1 MECPHLYLNTN
12 NINELYDKAEPF
24 SLNVNDTLM
33 IKENNTN
40 LFNDILKDN
49 KFLKINEEINDKEF
63 NFINYWKII
72 EEEEGQKNINN
83 TNDFLLKSEKEKL
96 LNSKKIFFDDST
108 KINEDSLKR
117 QLHLKQNR
125 ESARDGRLRKKEY
138 IQNLIKENNIL
149 KKKFKI
155 LLDIIHKCPKCKNE
169 FYSKKE
175 NNSNIIQTNETEDDN
190 GLLDDNES
198 KIPNKKKVLFLTAI
212 TIISIIN
219 LFNIPLNIKNPNNKI
234 NFLRNLKNNFKMNY
248 TIEEKYNKD
257 QTLLINKL
265 STNNGDNEALYIHL
279 SEFYSITKR
288 EKIINQNELE
298 KDLNTSIKVFHE
310 NQINIDQISQ
320 KKAKECVK
328 CVVEIEKNSIKLG
341 GDEFTFYLANRH
353 LSKFFG
359 NNSEDG
365 IFPKINFD
373 ENNRNHESFSKF
385 FALKCKILA
394 YSINNF
400 YSEKI

>member
-1 MECPHLYLNTN
+1 M
-12 NINELYDKAEPF
+12 
-24 SLNVNDTLM
+24 
-33 IKENNTN
+33 
-40 LFNDILKDN
+40 
-49 KFLKINEEINDKEF
+49 
-63 NFINYWKII
+63 
-72 EEEEGQKNINN
+72 
-83 TNDFLLKSEKEKL
+83 
-96 LNSKKIFFDDST
+96 
-108 KINEDSLKR
+108 
-117 QLHLKQNR
+117 
-125 ESARDGRLRKKEY
+125 
-138 IQNLIKENNIL
+138 
-149 KKKFKI
+149 
-155 LLDIIHKCPKCKNE
+155 
-169 FYSKKE
+169 
-175 NNSNIIQTNETEDDN
+175 
-190 GLLDDNES
+190 DDNES

-219 LFNIPLNIKNPNNKI
+219 LFNIPLNFKNPNNKI
-234 NFLRNLKNNFKMNY
+234 NFLRNLKNNFNMNY

-353 LSKFFG
+353 LSKFIG

-365 IFPKINFD
+365 IFKKIFSIISLNKKYGKV
-373 ENNRNHESFSKF
+373 SFYIS
-385 FALKCKILA
+385 
-394 YSINNF
+394 
-400 YSEKI
+400 